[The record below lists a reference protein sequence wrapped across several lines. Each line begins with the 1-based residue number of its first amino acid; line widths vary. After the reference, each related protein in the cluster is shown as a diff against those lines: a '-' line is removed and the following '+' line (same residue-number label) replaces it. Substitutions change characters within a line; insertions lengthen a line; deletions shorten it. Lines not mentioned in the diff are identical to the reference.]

1 MITSK
6 QKAAKVLQKGGEYD
20 LVSKGK
26 EKLWNLSK
34 LLKPELTVRDLL
46 KILATEKKEIL
57 RTNKTGNLF
66 C

>member
-1 MITSK
+1 M
-6 QKAAKVLQKGGEYD
+6 LQKGGEYD